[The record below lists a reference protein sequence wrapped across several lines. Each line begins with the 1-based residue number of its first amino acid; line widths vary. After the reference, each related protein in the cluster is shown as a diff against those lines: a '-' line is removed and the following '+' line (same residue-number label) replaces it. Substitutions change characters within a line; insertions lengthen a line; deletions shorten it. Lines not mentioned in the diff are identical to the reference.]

1 MWAVNIDLMINFL
14 QAKLGQT
21 CKLGLK
27 YPKKIQW
34 IQNTL
39 YEEDGES
46 LVCVAV
52 SYRVTFLDLHILH
65 LPQCSFV
72 GPLETTREK
81 GLG

>member
-1 MWAVNIDLMINFL
+1 MRKLWSVNVDWLINFL

-34 IQNTL
+34 VPNTFH
-39 YEEDGES
+39 EEDGKS

-52 SYRVTFLDLHILH
+52 SYRVTLLDLHILH
-65 LPQCSFV
+65 WA
-72 GPLETTREK
+72 
-81 GLG
+81 